1 MEKIDLRK
9 ELKQL
14 YNPPQGKFSVV
25 EVPELNFIMLDGHG
39 DPNTAPV
46 YVEAVQA
53 LYSLAYTIKFAAK
66 PLGFDFTVMPLEGLW
81 WTANMADFSME
92 RKDDWDWTMMIC
104 LPEVVSAELVE
115 QSRREALRKK
125 GFPALERVRFERFAE
140 GKAAQ
145 IMYLGAYSDEGPTI
159 ARMHA
164 FIAEQGWSLR
174 GKHHEIYLGDP
185 QRNPPEKLKTV
196 IRQPAG

>member
-1 MEKIDLRK
+1 MEKIDLKK
-9 ELKQL
+9 ELKHL

-25 EVPELNFIMLDGHG
+25 EVPPLNFLMLDGHG
-39 DPNTAPV
+39 DPNTAPI

-53 LYSLAYTIKFAAK
+53 LYSLAYTLKFAAK
-66 PLGFDFTVMPLEGLW
+66 PLGVDFAVMPLEGLW

-92 RKDDWDWTMMIC
+92 RKDDWDWTMMIAQ
-104 LPEVVSAELVE
+104 PEAVSVELVE
-115 QSRREALRKK
+115 QSRRDALRKK
-125 GFPALERVRFERFAE
+125 GIPALERVRFERFEE

-145 IMYLGAYSDEGPTI
+145 IMYLGAYANEGPTI
-159 ARMHA
+159 ARMHE
-164 FIAEQGWSLR
+164 FIHAQGWSLR

-185 QRNPPEKLKTV
+185 RRNPPEKLKTI